1 MHTPGPWHL
10 IDQTEIRNASGC
22 TVCVTSE
29 YRVPGREQE
38 AIADARL
45 IAAAPDLL
53 DALQAVAGDL
63 LDVLSQ
69 RMDPKLAEQ
78 LPSLEMARA
87 VIAKATREI

>member
-1 MHTPGPWHL
+1 MNTPGPWHL

-53 DALQAVAGDL
+53 AALQTIASSNIVMG
-63 LDVLSQ
+63 V
-69 RMDPKLAEQ
+69 MHEQ
-78 LPSLEMARA
+78 YRA
-87 VIAKATREI
+87 VIRAAIAKATT

>member
-1 MHTPGPWHL
+1 MQHTQGFWHL

-22 TVCVTSE
+22 TVCVTSD

-53 DALQAVAGDL
+53 AALQTIADSEPFDGESFVCDFETL
-63 LDVLSQ
+63 QSV
-69 RMDPKLAEQ
+69 
-78 LPSLEMARA
+78 ARA
-87 VIAKATREI
+87 AIAKATT